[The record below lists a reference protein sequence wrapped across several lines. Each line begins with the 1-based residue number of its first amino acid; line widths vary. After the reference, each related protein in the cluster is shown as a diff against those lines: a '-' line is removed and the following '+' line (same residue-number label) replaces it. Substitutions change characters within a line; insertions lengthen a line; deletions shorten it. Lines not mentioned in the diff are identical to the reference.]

1 MRPKLSEGA
10 VETLLSE
17 KGVPKWME
25 KLGSALVQ
33 LCKSPEGL
41 EGMKPS
47 ILGTQPPP
55 DNTPGR
61 QNPKLVAVTI
71 QDLWQLLK
79 S

>member
-17 KGVPKWME
+17 EGVPKWME

-33 LCKSPEGL
+33 LFKSPKGL
-41 EGMKPS
+41 GGMKLS
-47 ILGTQPPP
+47 IPGIRPPP

-61 QNPKLVAVTI
+61 QNRKLVAIPI
-71 QDLWQLLK
+71 QD
-79 S
+79 